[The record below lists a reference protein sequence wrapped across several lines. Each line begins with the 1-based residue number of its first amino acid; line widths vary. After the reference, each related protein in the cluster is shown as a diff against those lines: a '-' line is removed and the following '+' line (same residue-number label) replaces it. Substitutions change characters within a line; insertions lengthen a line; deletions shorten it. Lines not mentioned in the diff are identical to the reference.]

1 MSTQSPAASPRPRQ
15 RRPLLVR
22 QPASL
27 LLAWTFKIRCL
38 MSPRQTGP
46 MPSTGA
52 AAAPVHCL
60 RSVAIC
66 SRQSAAEE
74 AAPPRKLLGSLP
86 PPPHPSRLSDSFP
99 SDRVVSEDTCGG
111 GGGPISSPIGWPPP
125 PLRPPLGLLPAP
137 HRARVKGFSSTHHEE
152 VGGLPVFSP
161 DFAFAKLAIRGQY
174 RCVP

>member
-1 MSTQSPAASPRPRQ
+1 MSTQPPAASPRPRQ
-15 RRPLLVR
+15 RYPLLVR

-38 MSPRQTGP
+38 MFPRQTGP

-60 RSVAIC
+60 RNVAIC

-74 AAPPRKLLGSLP
+74 AAPPRKHLGRLP
-86 PPPHPSRLSDSFP
+86 PPPHPSLLSDSFP

-111 GGGPISSPIGWPPP
+111 GGGPISSPIWPPP
-125 PLRPPLGLLPAP
+125 PPLHPPLGLLPLP
-137 HRARVKGFSSTHHEE
+137 RRARVKGVSGTHHEE
-152 VGGLPVFSP
+152 VGGCLYFPRTSLSQNSRSG
-161 DFAFAKLAIRGQY
+161 ASTGAY
-174 RCVP
+174 R